1 LEDAFFFCLARWYP
15 PLRRRPAD
23 PAYRLTTAQDTSNM
37 TRAEK
42 MEMLSRVMESSGFDN
57 SVLLSKVADRLAT

>member
-1 LEDAFFFCLARWYP
+1 
-15 PLRRRPAD
+15 
-23 PAYRLTTAQDTSNM
+23 M